1 MVHCHQLYKLVA
13 LTNQK
18 MFDLVKFNQVMVIII
33 QMIQLVKK
41 QIDKYAISKT
51 PKASLKLEYIHCCGS
66 PYTWWLVW
74 KLGKSRLARWG
85 K

>member
-1 MVHCHQLYKLVA
+1 
-13 LTNQK
+13 

-51 PKASLKLEYIHCCGS
+51 PKASLKLELLAS
-66 PYTWWLVW
+66 LLSDA
-74 KLGKSRLARWG
+74 LGVTAV
-85 K
+85 

>member
-1 MVHCHQLYKLVA
+1 
-13 LTNQK
+13 
-18 MFDLVKFNQVMVIII
+18 MFDLVKFNLVMVMII

-41 QIDKYAISKT
+41 KQFDKYTISKT
-51 PKASLKLEYIHCCGS
+51 PKASLKLEYIYCSGS
-66 PYTWWLVW
+66 PYTCWLVW